1 MEKRNPALDVIRTF
15 ALFCVISVHYFL
27 HSGFYHVPVLGVR
40 MLVMV
45 FARQFFMICVPL
57 FIMLTGYLMN
67 GKELSKRYYLGLVKT
82 VAIYVLASIACLLF
96 KVICQD
102 AGYGAKVFLLKTLD
116 FTGANYSWYIEMYI
130 GLFLLIPFLN
140 LAYHGLKTKR
150 EKQWLIA
157 TLLLLSSAPALLN
170 TFSFQSLS
178 WWAHPTSSFEYQKL
192 IPAWWT
198 GIYPIMYYFIG
209 AYLKEYGLSLHKK
222 ARLPL
227 LAVALL
233 VNGLYS
239 IYRSYGL
246 PFVWGTWASY
256 HSPLVV
262 AVSVLVFQV
271 LLDIPWFRRSSASG
285 KKRMKTISD
294 CVLGAYLL
302 SFILDDSLYPKLK
315 LQIDGFAYRFEFYFL
330 IVPFI
335 FVCSLC
341 GSWILELLYR
351 GVCSLFA
358 FLRGRLRNKAS
369 V

>member
-1 MEKRNPALDVIRTF
+1 
-15 ALFCVISVHYFL
+15 
-27 HSGFYHVPVLGVR
+27 
-40 MLVMV
+40 
-45 FARQFFMICVPL
+45 
-57 FIMLTGYLMN
+57 MN
-67 GKELSKRYYLGLVKT
+67 GKTLSKRYYLGLVKT
-82 VAIYVLASIACLLF
+82 VAVYVLASIACLLY
-96 KVICQD
+96 KVISQNT
-102 AGYGAKVFLLKTLD
+102 GYGIKEFLLKTLD

-140 LAYHGLKTKR
+140 LAYHGLKTKW

-178 WWAHPTSSFEYQKL
+178 WWAHPAGSSEYQKL
-192 IPAWWT
+192 LPAWWT
-198 GIYPIMYYFIG
+198 GFYPIMYYYIG
-209 AYLKEYGLSLHKK
+209 AYLKEYGLPLPKK
-222 ARLPL
+222 ACPPL
-227 LAVALL
+227 LVAAVLL
-233 VNGLYS
+233 NGLYAF
-239 IYRSYGL
+239 YRSYGGN
-246 PFVWGTWASY
+246 FIGGTWATY
-256 HSPLVV
+256 RSPFVL